1 MSLLTTTIKDGGKNL
16 QESFE
21 GDGVLTT
28 SESLI
33 QGCGIQLEAFDGSDE
48 GNDDVLS
55 IHGHL
60 LFHLE
65 VRVLEGYLQVF
76 EQKVAAAL
84 FVNSSEY
91 DLNLMPITLL
101 ICVGHQ
107 LIKLIH
113 MHLSFPLTRV

>member
-33 QGCGIQLEAFDGSDE
+33 QGCSVELEAFDGSDE

-55 IHGHL
+55 IDGHL

-65 VRVLEGYLQVF
+65 VRVLE
-76 EQKVAAAL
+76 
-84 FVNSSEY
+84 
-91 DLNLMPITLL
+91 
-101 ICVGHQ
+101 
-107 LIKLIH
+107 
-113 MHLSFPLTRV
+113 R